1 MKEGGRI
8 KIHNSVVVGLLWI
21 LDKSDTLSLPTFQ
34 VSTISFFFY
43 IFQLII
49 FHYIYIYRER
59 ERERE
64 REINN
69 LNSKVMN
76 EK

>member
-1 MKEGGRI
+1 MKERGRI

>member
-8 KIHNSVVVGLLWI
+8 KIHNSLVVKLLWI

-59 ERERE
+59 ERL
-64 REINN
+64 II
-69 LNSKVMN
+69 
-76 EK
+76 